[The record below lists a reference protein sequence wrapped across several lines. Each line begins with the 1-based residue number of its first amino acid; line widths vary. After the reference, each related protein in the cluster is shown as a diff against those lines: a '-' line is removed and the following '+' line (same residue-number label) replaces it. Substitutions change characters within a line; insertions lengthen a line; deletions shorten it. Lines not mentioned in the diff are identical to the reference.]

1 MTVECIECGKEHK
14 NINQLRTHVLLSH
27 PDLARSNSDQYT
39 AEVSE
44 GYMKKTEVPKG
55 EQFGYRKQ

>member
-1 MTVECIECGKEHK
+1 MTVECVECGEEHK
-14 NINQLRTHVLLSH
+14 NINQLRTHVLLNH

-39 AEVSE
+39 VEVSK
-44 GYMKKTEVPKG
+44 GYMKETEVPKG